1 MQRPTM
7 FAAAGL
13 LTVAVCLTV
22 SVPAAAQGYP
32 DATAPQLR
40 ACRTEADRRLPEYS
54 YDQIQVESE
63 SRDQNVANVRWWAGN
78 EGGRCTVATNGRVL
92 AFTRDKNYGGGGG
105 VGGGNGYPGT
115 TTRLTCES
123 KGTKRQECPIPAGAR
138 IRLARQISVN
148 ECRPNDTYGQGQG
161 YLWVAEGCR
170 GEFEVTTPGQI
181 GGGGQ
186 PGGGGPGGVTRI
198 TCASPMNSRWECR
211 TPAGSVARFVGQASN
226 QTCQANDTYGI
237 RSGAVWVDRG
247 CQAIF
252 ELTSPGGGGGG
263 NGSYTTRIVCESSGG
278 ARQQCPIAG
287 ATQIRLVRQ
296 ISTNPCRLNQT
307 FGMGFGHIWVST
319 GCRGEFEVTVG
330 GSPGY
335 PRPGGPGTGLP
346 DRVTCESS
354 NGQRTECRIRNGA
367 QVQLV
372 KQLSTAA
379 CVRNNTWGTGV
390 GVLWVN
396 KGCRGEFEV
405 R

>member
-1 MQRPTM
+1 MQRRTM

-13 LTVAVCLTV
+13 LIVAVCLTV
-22 SVPAAAQGYP
+22 STPAAAQGYP
-32 DATAPQLR
+32 GATATGPQLR
-40 ACRTEADRRLPEYS
+40 ACRTEADRRLSEYS

-92 AFTRDKNYGGGGG
+92 AFTRDKNSGGG
-105 VGGGNGYPGT
+105 GGGNGYPGA

-123 KGTKRQECPIPAGAR
+123 RGTKREECPIPAGAR
-138 IRLARQISVN
+138 IRLVRQISVN
-148 ECRPNDTYGQGQG
+148 QCRPNDTYGQGQG

-181 GGGGQ
+181 GGGQ
-186 PGGGGPGGVTRI
+186 PGGGGPGGVTRM
-198 TCASPMNSRWECR
+198 TCASPTNARWECPI
-211 TPAGSVARFVGQASN
+211 PAGSVARFVGQANN
-226 QTCQANDTYGI
+226 QTCRPNDTYGT

-252 ELTSPGGGGGG
+252 EVTSSGGGAGG
-263 NGSYTTRIVCESSGG
+263 NGSYTTRMTCESSGG

-287 ATQIRLVRQ
+287 ATAIRLVRQ
-296 ISTNPCRLNQT
+296 ISTSPCRLNQT

-319 GCRGEFEVTVG
+319 GCRGEFDVTVG

-335 PRPGGPGTGLP
+335 PGPGTGMP

-372 KQLSTAA
+372 KQLSSAA

-405 R
+405 K